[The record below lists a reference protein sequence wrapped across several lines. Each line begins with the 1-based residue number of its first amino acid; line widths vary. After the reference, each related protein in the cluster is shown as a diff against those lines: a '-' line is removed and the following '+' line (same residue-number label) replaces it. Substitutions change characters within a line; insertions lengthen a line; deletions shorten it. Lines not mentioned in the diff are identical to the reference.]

1 MLGSGYTLRMS
12 SCLFYVLLTLAFSL
26 SVFDVAD
33 EDKKNKAFPICAL
46 IVNSLVIFII
56 MLQLFGV
63 KLIDMQQYG
72 LAVFIIVLI
81 LSFTLSVENVT
92 DKDQENKSLPT
103 LVLIFNICVMLLVL
117 FTMLKKYIK

>member
-1 MLGSGYTLRMS
+1 MLGPGYNLRMS
-12 SCLFYVLLTLAFSL
+12 TCLFYVLLTLAFSL

-33 EDKKNKAFPICAL
+33 EDKKNKAFPICSL

-56 MLQLFGV
+56 ILQLFGI
-63 KLIDMQQYG
+63 KLVDMQQYG

-81 LSFTLSVENVT
+81 LSFTLSVENVA
-92 DKDQENKSLPT
+92 DDDQENKSLPI
-103 LVLIFNICVMLLVL
+103 LVLIFNSCVMLLVL

>member
-1 MLGSGYTLRMS
+1 MLVSGYNLQMS
-12 SCLFYVLLTLAFSL
+12 TCLFYILLTLAFSL

-56 MLQLFGV
+56 MLQIFGV

-72 LAVFIIVLI
+72 LAIFVIVLI
-81 LSFTLSVENVT
+81 LSFSLSVENVA
-92 DKDQENKSLPT
+92 DDDQENKSLPI
-103 LVLIFNICVMLLVL
+103 LVLIFNSLVMLLML
-117 FTMLKKYIK
+117 FTMVKKYIK